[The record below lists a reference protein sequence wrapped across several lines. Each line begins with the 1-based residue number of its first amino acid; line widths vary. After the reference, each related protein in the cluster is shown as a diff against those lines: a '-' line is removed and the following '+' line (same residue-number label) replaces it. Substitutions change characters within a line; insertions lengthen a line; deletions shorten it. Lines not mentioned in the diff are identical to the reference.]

1 MRLVFKGKNRT
12 TTYAAIRLVFK
23 GTNQTTSQTSHVEQ
37 VNAGDEFE
45 VPDAIGQ
52 KMLSDFG
59 SSFEVI
65 KPSLK
70 KAPKTTVISSG
81 DAVDTSILDGSVS
94 ALRDALESGSHDS
107 VLYLLREA
115 ELGGKTRKG
124 AIAAIEERRA
134 EVDG

>member
-1 MRLVFKGKNRT
+1 MRLVFKGFKRT
-12 TTYAAIRLVFK
+12 SSYASA
-23 GTNQTTSQTSHVEQ
+23 HVER
-37 VNAGDEFE
+37 VYAGDEFE

-65 KPSLK
+65 KPAVK
-70 KAPKTTVISSG
+70 KAPKTVVISCG
-81 DAVDTSILDGSVS
+81 DAVDTSVLDGSVS
-94 ALRDALESGSHDS
+94 SIRDALETGDHDS

-124 AIAAIEERRA
+124 AIAAIEERIA
-134 EVDG
+134 EVSP